1 MFCAWSFIFISI
13 CSSGLIV
20 LNHGIDLNFMK
31 DFKSLGIW
39 QRSHKLTLDIYK
51 LSTAFPAEEKF
62 GLISQIRR
70 SCSSIPT
77 NIAEGCGRNSDADM
91 KRFFTIA
98 MGSAS
103 ELDCQLLLAKDLSF
117 ISNPDYEL
125 VFQELT
131 AIKKMLNSFIKKLNS
146 TI

>member
-1 MFCAWSFIFISI
+1 
-13 CSSGLIV
+13 
-20 LNHGIDLNFMK
+20 MK
-31 DFKSLGIW
+31 DFKDLLIW
-39 QRSHKLTLDIYK
+39 QKSHQLTLDIYK
-51 LSTAFPAEEKF
+51 LSAAFPAEEKF
-62 GLISQIRR
+62 GLTSQIRR
-70 SCSSIPT
+70 SCSSIST
-77 NIAEGCGRNSDADM
+77 NIAEGCGRDTDADM

-103 ELDCQLLLAKDLSF
+103 ELDYQLLLAKDLSF